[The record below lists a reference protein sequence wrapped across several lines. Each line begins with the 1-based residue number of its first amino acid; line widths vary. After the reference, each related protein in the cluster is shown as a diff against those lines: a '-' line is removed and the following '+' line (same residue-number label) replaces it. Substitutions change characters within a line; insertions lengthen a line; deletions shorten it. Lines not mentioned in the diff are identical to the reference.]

1 MTGSVRNRPKSGRIQ
16 SATDEEHALDVLQ
29 TFIEDP
35 HTSLRKAAQ
44 QHDMHP
50 MSVTTKYWR
59 ELSVGVLQEKLTIT
73 KKKGVAKN
81 LILFLGDG
89 MSLATLAAAR
99 IYLGQL
105 KKEAGENTFL
115 SFEKFPYTGLAKT
128 YCADSQVADS
138 ACSATA
144 YLTGVK
150 GNIYTVGVTSSVGY
164 MDWRNMKN
172 ESYHTTS
179 ILKWAQDAGKGTGI
193 VSTCRITDA
202 SPAGTYAHSA
212 YRYKH
217 Y

>member
-1 MTGSVRNRPKSGRIQ
+1 MQPVLVVVFACMLATV
-16 SATDEEHALDVLQ
+16 SATSDPYHNVQPELPFMFSPADNA
-29 TFIEDP
+29 TFLGGISE
-35 HTSLRKAAQ
+35 Q
-44 QHDMHP
+44 EN
-50 MSVTTKYWR
+50 TTKYWR